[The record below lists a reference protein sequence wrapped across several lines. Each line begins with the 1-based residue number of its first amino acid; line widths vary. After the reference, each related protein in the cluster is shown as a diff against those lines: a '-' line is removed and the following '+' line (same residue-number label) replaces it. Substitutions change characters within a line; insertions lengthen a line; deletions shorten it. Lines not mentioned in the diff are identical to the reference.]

1 MSKIWDSKFNILKN
15 PSKLQFFF
23 MDNEMSFNKISY
35 ITKQKK
41 KESKHIKPFLL
52 YEVNLHCIYKPKIK
66 KQTNKLTKFSR

>member
-35 ITKQKK
+35 IIKQKK
-41 KESKHIKPFLL
+41 KRSKHIKPISL

-66 KQTNKLTKFSR
+66 NKQTN